1 MKCPQKKML
10 MKARIQAKLEKL
22 NNQKDYSRK
31 RLENCKSWRG
41 PCVLAEVQAIHLPNA
56 DIQGRIVK
64 VELGNFRQIHEPDMI
79 AGPDLFKLNKM
90 SNEEQLENLMILLS
104 DRDNL
109 NGTVVDLP
117 TNADFLQMIT
127 SDASQTKETRNN
139 VTASD
144 Q

>member
-1 MKCPQKKML
+1 MECPQKKML

-31 RLENCKSWRG
+31 LLENCKSWRG

-79 AGPDLFKLNKM
+79 ARPDLFKLNKI

-117 TNADFLQMIT
+117 TNADILQMIT
-127 SDASQTKETRNN
+127 SDAPQTKETRNN

>member
-1 MKCPQKKML
+1 
-10 MKARIQAKLEKL
+10 MKAELAYFCQAHK
-22 NNQKDYSRK
+22 
-31 RLENCKSWRG
+31 
-41 PCVLAEVQAIHLPNA
+41 
-56 DIQGRIVK
+56 
-64 VELGNFRQIHEPDMI
+64 PDMT
-79 AGPDLFKLNKM
+79 AGPDLFKLNKI
-90 SNEEQLENLMILLS
+90 SSKEQLENLMILLS

-127 SDASQTKETRNN
+127 SDASQTKETRN

>member
-1 MKCPQKKML
+1 M
-10 MKARIQAKLEKL
+10 
-22 NNQKDYSRK
+22 
-31 RLENCKSWRG
+31 
-41 PCVLAEVQAIHLPNA
+41 LAEVQAIHLPNA

-64 VELGNFRQIHEPDMI
+64 VELGNFRQIHESDMI
-79 AGPDLFKLNKM
+79 ARPDLFKLNKI
-90 SNEEQLENLMILLS
+90 SNEEQLENLILLS

-117 TNADFLQMIT
+117 TNADILQMIT
-127 SDASQTKETRNN
+127 SDAPQTKETRNN

>member
-1 MKCPQKKML
+1 

-31 RLENCKSWRG
+31 LLENCKSWRG

-79 AGPDLFKLNKM
+79 ARPDLFKLNKI

-117 TNADFLQMIT
+117 TNADILQMIT
-127 SDASQTKETRNN
+127 SDAPQTKETRNN

>member
-1 MKCPQKKML
+1 MECPQKKML

-79 AGPDLFKLNKM
+79 ARPDLFKLNKI
-90 SNEEQLENLMILLS
+90 SNEEQLENLILLS

-117 TNADFLQMIT
+117 TNADILQMIT
-127 SDASQTKETRNN
+127 SDAPQTKETRNN